1 MGIRMTRREL
11 ALAAAGVA
19 SSARAQN
26 ASPPSR
32 PLGQP
37 TPDPSKKSDY
47 AGPLD
52 GLDTRVDLETFDPV
66 RWTMRLHDSA
76 PLKLSFRAT
85 TRKQAEGFHSWPDA
99 LKA

>member
-1 MGIRMTRREL
+1 
-11 ALAAAGVA
+11 
-19 SSARAQN
+19 
-26 ASPPSR
+26 
-32 PLGQP
+32 
-37 TPDPSKKSDY
+37 
-47 AGPLD
+47 
-52 GLDTRVDLETFDPV
+52 LDTRVDLETFDPV